1 MAGVAPIRTGLNKWT
16 RELLRIHGQKIF
28 APIEKLL
35 LTPHVSAKILCPRCR
50 TEISLE
56 DVNVSKDLA
65 LCRQCGQTWS
75 YADLNE
81 ESKVSNF
88 VPSEPPSGAW
98 YLETGPRTFEIGAT
112 TRSPIAFFL
121 VPFMCV
127 WSGFSLGGIYGTQFS
142 KGHFNLGQSLFG
154 IPFILG
160 TLLFGSIAVMSVCG
174 KVTVTVDGDD
184 GIIFTG
190 VGPIGWRRRFNW
202 RGVASIR
209 RTEKIGNRGS
219 VSEQITFNGE
229 KRLNFAAGIKIE
241 RLDFMLAVLRK
252 KWRDSGH

>member
-1 MAGVAPIRTGLNKWT
+1 M
-16 RELLRIHGQKIF
+16 
-28 APIEKLL
+28 EKLF

-88 VPSEPPSGAW
+88 VPSEAPSGTW
-98 YLETGPRTFEIGAT
+98 YLETGLRTFEIGAT

-121 VPFMCV
+121 VPFMCI

-142 KGHFNLGQSLFG
+142 KGHFNL
-154 IPFILG
+154 
-160 TLLFGSIAVMSVCG
+160 
-174 KVTVTVDGDD
+174 
-184 GIIFTG
+184 
-190 VGPIGWRRRFNW
+190 
-202 RGVASIR
+202 
-209 RTEKIGNRGS
+209 
-219 VSEQITFNGE
+219 
-229 KRLNFAAGIKIE
+229 AAC
-241 RLDFMLAVLRK
+241 
-252 KWRDSGH
+252 